1 MSNIFCNC
9 TTIIR
14 QSCSTWTEAD
24 TTITVLYI
32 GVAIAMIFLVFLNLF
47 VFFHMVRNQFYVYPS
62 LIHMMRFQIAKLDEL
77 DNKQDSKKIT

>member
-14 QSCSTWTEAD
+14 QSCATWTEAD

-32 GVAIAMIFLVFLNLF
+32 GVAIAMVFLVFLNLF

-62 LIHMMRFQIAKLDEL
+62 ILRMMKFQISKLNEMNDEL
-77 DNKQDSKKIT
+77 SSKK